1 MRYKEKRFERCII
14 VYINMDRTSRIKD
27 SREIRD
33 IKGLQMNKNEKKI
46 KEILELMYRYIIN
59 SNKIENS

>member
-1 MRYKEKRFERCII
+1 
-14 VYINMDRTSRIKD
+14 MDRTSRIKD